1 MNKHDTVIGYIE
13 YLDCN
18 GCVRERIPYVDAEK
32 FKTRIYASL
41 YCGEPIIPVLF
52 PENLSQP
59 LLFEKGTIFP
69 WGLRRKKYELLPY
82 EIYQTNNREIAF
94 LRYDY
99 TKDHINAASYK
110 LVYRG
115 QMECWQ
121 PLDSLYCPHNQ
132 ENRPNGRKMR
142 SLSVSDIIVMH
153 EDGQAHAYYVELD
166 INRWMTC
173 CRGWNKPRNAA
184 LHAKNDNKISS
195 AKENTPISEL
205 DFLYWF
211 FYHEIIHISF
221 VDFFMV
227 IRYNT

>member
-121 PLDSLYCPHNQ
+121 TLDSRYCLHNQ

-142 SLSVSDIIVMH
+142 SLSVSDIIVTH
-153 EDGQAHAYYVELD
+153 EGGEAHAYYVE
-166 INRWMTC
+166 
-173 CRGWNKPRNAA
+173 
-184 LHAKNDNKISS
+184 
-195 AKENTPISEL
+195 PIG
-205 DFLYWF
+205 YKQ
-211 FYHEIIHISF
+211 
-221 VDFFMV
+221 VDDLLPGLEQTKKRSV
-227 IRYNT
+227 VREER

>member
-121 PLDSLYCPHNQ
+121 TLDSLYCLHNQ

-142 SLSVSDIIVMH
+142 SLSVSDIMMSPPT
-153 EDGQAHAYYVELD
+153 AA
-166 INRWMTC
+166 NTSPKKSAPRWATMSMKNPWKSPLPTTGRL
-173 CRGWNKPRNAA
+173 CRFWRAPAPTNPPKCG
-184 LHAKNDNKISS
+184 
-195 AKENTPISEL
+195 
-205 DFLYWF
+205 
-211 FYHEIIHISF
+211 
-221 VDFFMV
+221 
-227 IRYNT
+227 

>member
-13 YLDCN
+13 HLDCN

-41 YCGEPIIPVLF
+41 YCGEPIIPVVF
-52 PENLSQP
+52 PKNLSQP
-59 LLFEKGTIFP
+59 LTFEKGTIFP
-69 WGLRRKKYELLPY
+69 WGLRSEKHELLPY

-121 PLDSLYCPHNQ
+121 TLDSLYCLHNQ
-132 ENRPNGRKMR
+132 ENRPNDRKMR
-142 SLSVSDIIVMH
+142 SLSVSDIMPTPPASRRIFRTIWITPWRMRCFPTASLSLCCGNQKVWKPWNACTGCPSRSWNFCVTPAR
-153 EDGQAHAYYVELD
+153 DTALS
-166 INRWMTC
+166 RWAT
-173 CRGWNKPRNAA
+173 A
-184 LHAKNDNKISS
+184 
-195 AKENTPISEL
+195 
-205 DFLYWF
+205 
-211 FYHEIIHISF
+211 
-221 VDFFMV
+221 
-227 IRYNT
+227 

>member
-13 YLDCN
+13 YLDSD
-18 GCVRERIPYVDAEK
+18 GCVQERIPYVDAEE

-41 YCGEPIIPVLF
+41 YCGEPIIPVVF

-59 LLFEKGTIFP
+59 LAFEMGTVFP
-69 WGLRRKKYELLPY
+69 WGLRSEKHELLPY

-121 PLDSLYCPHNQ
+121 TLDSLYCLHNQ

-142 SLSVSDIIVMH
+142 SLSVSDIIVTH
-153 EDGQAHAYYVELD
+153 EGGEAHAYYVEPIGYKQVDNLLP
-166 INRWMTC
+166 W
-173 CRGWNKPRNAA
+173 
-184 LHAKNDNKISS
+184 LEQAKKRSV
-195 AKENTPISEL
+195 EMGE
-205 DFLYWF
+205 
-211 FYHEIIHISF
+211 
-221 VDFFMV
+221 
-227 IRYNT
+227 R

>member
-1 MNKHDTVIGYIE
+1 MAISNILTAT
-13 YLDCN
+13 
-18 GCVRERIPYVDAEK
+18 DAFGSAFRMSMQRNSKPE
-32 FKTRIYASL
+32 FTLLCIAANPSFRFCL
-41 YCGEPIIPVLF
+41 
-52 PENLSQP
+52 ENLSQP

-121 PLDSLYCPHNQ
+121 TLDSLYCLHNQ

-153 EDGQAHAYYVELD
+153 EDGQAHAYYVE
-166 INRWMTC
+166 
-173 CRGWNKPRNAA
+173 
-184 LHAKNDNKISS
+184 
-195 AKENTPISEL
+195 PIG
-205 DFLYWF
+205 YKQ
-211 FYHEIIHISF
+211 
-221 VDFFMV
+221 VDDLLPGLEQTKKRSV
-227 IRYNT
+227 AREER